1 MHYND
6 QGILFSLLSVKGAF
20 YEKQTPNSGSCYD
33 SVLYF

>member
-6 QGILFSLLSVKGAF
+6 QGILFSLLSVQGAF
-20 YEKQTPNSGSCYD
+20 YEKQTPDSRNRYD